1 MLNTL
6 SIKNYALI
14 RDLNIGFPAGFSVI
28 TGETGAG
35 KSILLGALS
44 LLMGK
49 RADFGVLMDKGKK
62 CVVEGVFQ
70 IEELNLQDF
79 FREND
84 LDYMPETIL
93 RREIIPSGRSRAFI
107 NDTPVNLETLK
118 TLALGLVDIH
128 SQHET
133 LELSKSSFQLNV
145 LDAFIDKPDVLVA
158 YSKVYN
164 ELSEISKELQHLVD
178 ENERIKRDEDYFRF
192 QYEEL
197 AAANLDV
204 EELVALEE
212 REKFLSHAG
221 EVTHAISLA
230 NGIMNE
236 NELNLSGLMTELLDT
251 LSAVKEYFP
260 RISELVERL
269 NSTQIELDD
278 IASEISGLG
287 AETDFN
293 RDELEQVTERLNTIY
308 HLQQKHHV
316 NNVEELLA
324 LKEEYAA
331 KLSGITLND
340 EKIRKLTKEK
350 EKLEEEANILA
361 GELSDIRLS
370 GSKKLA
376 KAVTGLLQQLGMKDA
391 VFQVNIEK
399 YDTLTSTGQDKI
411 TFLFTAN
418 KGSEMKPVSS
428 IASGGELSRLMLAV
442 KSLITQKQL
451 LPTVIFD
458 EIDAG
463 VSGDIAGKV
472 GNIIKKMSQ
481 RHQVIA
487 ITHLPQIAAKADQ
500 HYKVY
505 KETAGEITQTKIARL
520 DDEGRVEEIAGM
532 LSDEKVSK
540 AAVDTAK
547 ELLMWG
553 E

>member
-1 MLNTL
+1 MLKSF

-14 RDLNIGFPAGFSVI
+14 KDLNISFPAGFSVI

-35 KSILLGALS
+35 KSILIGALS

-49 RADFGVLMDKGKK
+49 RADYGVLMDKGRK

-70 IEELNLQDF
+70 IDELNLKDF
-79 FREND
+79 FRKND
-84 LDYMPETIL
+84 LDYEPETIL

-118 TLALGLVDIH
+118 TLAARLVDIH

-133 LELSKSSFQLNV
+133 LELSRSRFQLNV
-145 LDAFIDKPDVLVA
+145 LDAYVDKPDVQA
-158 YSKVYN
+158 SYSKVFN
-164 ELSEISKELQHLVD
+164 KLSEVSKELNHLIA
-178 ENERIKRDEDYFRF
+178 ENEQIKRDEDYFRF

-197 AAANLDV
+197 AAANLDE
-204 EELVALEE
+204 EELTALKE
-212 REKFLSHAG
+212 REKFLLHAE
-221 EVTHAISLA
+221 EVTRAVTLA
-230 NGIMNE
+230 NGLMNE
-236 NELNLSGLMTELLDT
+236 NELNLSGLMAELLET
-251 LSAVKEYFP
+251 LTAVKDYLP
-260 RISELVERL
+260 RIEELVKRL
-269 NSTQIELDD
+269 NSMQIEMND

-287 AETDFN
+287 LETDYDRN
-293 RDELEQVTERLNTIY
+293 ELEEVSERLNTIY

-316 NNVEELLA
+316 NSIGELIK
-324 LKEEYAA
+324 LKEEYVARLNGITMNDS
-331 KLSGITLND
+331 KIKELSGMKAQL
-340 EKIRKLTKEK
+340 EKDAFR
-350 EKLEEEANILA
+350 LA
-361 GELSDIRLS
+361 GELTEIRME
-370 GSKKLA
+370 GSKRLA
-376 KAVTGLLQQLGMKDA
+376 EAVTGLLRQLGMKDA
-391 VFQVNIEK
+391 VFNVSIEK
-399 YDTLTSTGQDKI
+399 YDELTPAGLDKV

-418 KGSEMKPVSS
+418 KGSDMKPVSA

-442 KSLITQKQL
+442 KSLITRKQL

-472 GNIIKKMSQ
+472 GNIIKSMSL

-505 KETAGEITQTKIARL
+505 KETTGETTQTKIARL
-520 DDEGRVEEIAGM
+520 GDEGRVEEIAAM

-547 ELLMWG
+547 ELLMK
-553 E
+553 